1 MIKKREKQ
9 KIRDRSGLDVV
20 DRSSCTNA
28 NTSYQRVHVQ
38 LCVCVHMC
46 VSVFVFTFCCGPSVL
61 DSFGLLTFCG
71 CFLFSLFFLF
81 LKSTK
86 PIKRA
91 QSHVVILLQL
101 PGTKKKEML
110 FKKYIKAY
118 LPYRHTDEV
127 HRFIFGVN

>member
-1 MIKKREKQ
+1 M
-9 KIRDRSGLDVV
+9 
-20 DRSSCTNA
+20 
-28 NTSYQRVHVQ
+28 HVQ

-71 CFLFSLFFLF
+71 CFLFSLFFF
-81 LKSTK
+81 VSQKHKANQESTESCCN
-86 PIKRA
+86 PTPA
-91 QSHVVILLQL
+91 AGH
-101 PGTKKKEML
+101 KKKEL
-110 FKKYIKAY
+110 LLKKYIKAY